1 MSQVV
6 KIVAA
11 AACMMAAFAA
21 VAIGADD
28 ALEAGISRVKAVSDG
43 ICSVT
48 SAAVVSKDGAMVK
61 DPLVE
66 WAAMQT
72 DDAKAHGVFLRVDF
86 VLVPEAGSDI
96 RCRAELPLPG
106 KWDGRLW
113 GQGNSG
119 YAGALP
125 RISSYV
131 AEGTAAVTT
140 DLGTR
145 GITDGGKSNSR
156 VWPANVRRDSNWRA
170 THLMTVYGKK
180 IVEAFYGR
188 PCHKVYFFGGST
200 GGRQAMSEALRFPDD
215 YDGIIAGLPDNN
227 AAVSEIAV
235 WHLWRQTHDADG
247 CALFTTN
254 DMRVVADAAV
264 EYRAGKDPAP
274 YSGNFLADAR
284 FSEADI
290 DGFLALAA
298 GRAPQLAVGDRLQRL
313 KALYMPLVHGGVCY
327 FNGYA
332 PGSYLGRNMSWMGII
347 NLRSY
352 LMERGIKGIVARW
365 KDVGW
370 KEIDGY
376 LREYAP
382 EFNAC
387 SPDLSAFA
395 ARGGKLVMVAGW
407 EDQTI
412 PPAPIVDYYERVC
425 RKDGGLERTK
435 EYFRLFCASG
445 CAHGGGIGRA
455 MTGVPGGATLRK
467 QLVAWRENGVP
478 PKSIPA
484 TGPGRTCMPVA
495 AYPGLFVKDAS
506 GKWMERTVS
515 RGVANIDG
523 RCLATECEVGGRKR

>member
-1 MSQVV
+1 MSRIL
-6 KIVAA
+6 KLVAA
-11 AACMMAAFAA
+11 AICQAVAATATAA
-21 VAIGADD
+21 VGGEVS
-28 ALEAGISRVKAVSDG
+28 LEDRITRVKAVSDG
-43 ICSVT
+43 VCSVT
-48 SAAVVSKDGAMVK
+48 SASLVAKDGVPVK
-61 DPLVE
+61 DPLAE
-66 WAAMQT
+66 WAAMQS
-72 DDAKAHGVFLRVDF
+72 DDVRAQGAFLRVDF
-86 VLVPEAGSDI
+86 SLVPEAGSDV
-96 RCRAELPLPG
+96 RCRAELPMPD

-125 RISSYV
+125 RITSYV

-145 GITDGGKSNSR
+145 SITDCGKSNSKI
-156 VWPANVRRDSNWRA
+156 WPANVRRDFNWRA
-170 THLMTVYGKK
+170 THLMTVYGKR
-180 IVEAFYGR
+180 IVAAFYGR
-188 PCHKVYFFGGST
+188 PCNKAYFFGGST

-227 AAVSEIAV
+227 AAVSEIAA
-235 WHLWRQTHDADG
+235 WHLWRQTHDSNG
-247 CALFTTN
+247 HALFTTN
-254 DMRVVADAAV
+254 DMRVVADAAI
-264 EYRAGKDPAP
+264 EYRAGRDPAP

-298 GRAPQLAVGDRLQRL
+298 RRVPSLASGDRLQRL
-313 KALYMPLVHGGVCY
+313 KALYVPLVHEGVCY

-352 LMERGIKGIVARW
+352 LMESGMTAIVARW

-387 SPDLSAFA
+387 SPNLSAFA
-395 ARGGKLVMVAGW
+395 KCGGKLVMVAGW

-425 RKDGGLERTK
+425 RKDGGLERTR
-435 EYFRLFCASG
+435 EYFRLFCAPG
-445 CAHGGGIGRA
+445 CAHGGGAGRA

-467 QLVAWRENGVP
+467 QLVDWRENGVP

-484 TGPGRTCMPVA
+484 TGPGRTRMPVA
-495 AYPGLFVKDAS
+495 AYPGLFVKEAS
-506 GKWMERTVS
+506 GKWVERMVR
-515 RGVANIDG
+515 RGVAQIDE
-523 RCLATECEVGGRKR
+523 RCLATECEVGKR

>member
-1 MSQVV
+1 M
-6 KIVAA
+6 KHAA
-11 AACMMAAFAA
+11 LAVCLFAA
-21 VAIGADD
+21 SAGAGVRCSVEGGIG
-28 ALEAGISRVKAVSDG
+28 RVKAVSDG
-43 ICSVT
+43 VCTVT
-48 SAAVVSKDGAMVK
+48 SAALVSKDGTPVR
-61 DPLVE
+61 DPLAE
-66 WAAMQT
+66 WAAMQP
-72 DDAKAHGVFLRVDF
+72 DDARADGAFLRVEF
-86 VLVPEAGSDI
+86 SLAPEAGSDI
-96 RCRAELPLPG
+96 RCRAELPMPD

-119 YAGALP
+119 HAGALP
-125 RISSYV
+125 RITSYV

-145 GITDGGKSNSR
+145 GITDGGKSNSKI
-156 VWPANVRRDSNWRA
+156 WPANVRRDFNWRA

-180 IVEAFYGR
+180 IVAAFYGR
-188 PCHKVYFFGGST
+188 PCCKSYFFGGST
-200 GGRQAMSEALRFPDD
+200 GGRQAMSEALRFPED

-227 AAVSEIAV
+227 AAVNEIAI

-247 CALFTTN
+247 RALFTTN
-254 DMRVVADAAV
+254 DMRVVANAAV

-284 FSEADI
+284 FTEADI

-298 GRAPQLAVGDRLQRL
+298 RRAPSLSSGDRLQRL
-313 KALYMPLVHGGVCY
+313 KSLYLPLVHDGEGY
-327 FNGYA
+327 FNGFA
-332 PGSYLGRNMSWMGII
+332 PGSYLGKNMTWMGLV

-352 LMERGIKGIVARW
+352 LMESGMRAIVARW

-395 ARGGKLVMVAGW
+395 KRGGKLVMVAGL

-425 RKDGGLERTK
+425 LKDGDINRTK
-435 EYFRLFCASG
+435 GYFRLFCVPG
-445 CAHGGGIGRA
+445 CAHGGGAGRA
-455 MTGVPGGATLRK
+455 MTGVPGGAMLRR
-467 QLVAWRENGVP
+467 QLVDWRENDVA

-484 TGPGRTCMPVA
+484 TGPGRTPMPVA
-495 AYPGLFVKDAS
+495 AYPGLFVKDAC
-506 GKWMERTVS
+506 GRWVEQAMP
-515 RGVANIDG
+515 RGEPQIG
-523 RCLATECEVGGRKR
+523 EKCLETRLK

>member
-1 MSQVV
+1 MTRTLNF
-6 KIVAA
+6 VAA
-11 AACMMAAFAA
+11 AICQAIATTA
-21 VAIGADD
+21 AIGGEVS
-28 ALEAGISRVKAVSDG
+28 LEDGIARVKAVSDG
-43 ICSVT
+43 VCAVT
-48 SAAVVSKDGAMVK
+48 SAKLVAKDGAPVK
-61 DPLVE
+61 DPLAE
-66 WAAMQT
+66 WAAMQA
-72 DDAKAHGVFLRVDF
+72 DDARAQGAFLRVDF
-86 VLVPEAGSDI
+86 SLAPEAGSDI
-96 RCRAELPLPG
+96 RCRAELPMPE

-125 RISSYV
+125 RTTSYV
-131 AEGTAAVTT
+131 AEGSAAVTT

-145 GITDGGKSNSR
+145 GITDCGRSNSKT
-156 VWPANVRRDSNWRA
+156 WPANVRRDFNWRA
-170 THLMTVYGKK
+170 THLMTVYGRK

-188 PCHKVYFFGGST
+188 PCNRAYFFGGST

-235 WHLWRQTHDADG
+235 WHLWRQTHGADG
-247 CALFTTN
+247 GALFTTN
-254 DMRVVADAAV
+254 DMRVVADAAI
-264 EYRAGKDPAP
+264 EYRAGTDPAP

-290 DGFLALAA
+290 DGFLVLAA
-298 GRAPQLAVGDRLQRL
+298 RRAPQLASGDRLRRL
-313 KALYMPLVHGGVCY
+313 KALYMPLVHDGVCY
-327 FNGYA
+327 FNGFA
-332 PGSYLGRNMSWMGII
+332 PGSYLGRNMGWMGIV

-352 LMERGIKGIVARW
+352 LMESGMKGVVARW
-365 KDVGW
+365 KDAGW

-376 LREYAP
+376 LHEYAP

-395 ARGGKLVMVAGW
+395 KRGGKLVMVAGW

-435 EYFRLFCASG
+435 EYFRLFCVPG
-445 CAHGGGIGRA
+445 CAHGGGAGRA
-455 MTGVPGGATLRK
+455 MTGVPGGATLRR
-467 QLVAWRENGVP
+467 QLVAWREKGVA

-484 TGPGRTCMPVA
+484 TGPDRSPMPVA

-506 GKWMERTVS
+506 GKWIERTTPRS
-515 RGVANIDG
+515 APKICE
-523 RCLATECEVGGRKR
+523 RCLETRLNVETE